1 MYRHVSSDGCRLGS
15 KGVIQITGRLQVRL
29 PRLEHTCSSLFPRC
43 IGNQCLLR
51 IDVVYPKGA
60 RLAHR
65 SR

>member
-1 MYRHVSSDGCRLGS
+1 M
-15 KGVIQITGRLQVRL
+15 RL

-60 RLAHR
+60 CPVRR
-65 SR
+65 SGCYAASVTF